1 MLVEFTVF
9 PVGKG
14 VSLSGDVAKAIAIV
28 AQSGLPY
35 KVTEMGTFIEGEWE
49 EVFAV
54 IRKCHAALLRESGR
68 VITTVKVDDRKGCTT
83 ALQTRLAVLEEKAGR
98 FNK

>member
-28 AQSGLPY
+28 VQSGLPY

-68 VITTVKVDDRKGCTT
+68 VITTVKVDDRKGCAT
-83 ALQTRLAVLEEKAGR
+83 ALQTRLAALEEKAGK